1 MKEINRHLAEIDEKL
16 LHLKVDLDLADRRSF
31 ALELV
36 VSWLLA
42 RHPDDEVMRFLCSQ
56 ANELESTPD
65 NYYRAAVALLD
76 ELRGHVS
83 DWRALLSSE

>member
-16 LHLKVDLDLADRRSF
+16 LHLKVFLEQADHRSC

-42 RHPDDEVMRFLCSQ
+42 RQPEDIALQFLSRQ
-56 ANELESTPD
+56 ANESSCDPSLAEQ
-65 NYYRAAVALLD
+65 VALLD
-76 ELRGHVS
+76 DLRES
-83 DWRALLSSE
+83 ASFLISRR